1 MSDLIGIY
9 CLRNAARSPLLEAL
23 LKKTY
28 PDFTF
33 FSGGIAANVGENLP
47 KNSKRLAKLL
57 GLPETK
63 DQSEN
68 LMNQSELLTEANLI
82 IAADDLVS
90 EVITKVYADKSV
102 ISVEKKAR
110 DLEIRV
116 VDPVNLSGEEFE
128 YQVGKFL
135 YCGYSQF
142 SEVYAKPT
150 IFGISAVLAI
160 QKNIESEIK
169 SRYDGEYVSGNKPLI
184 IDCDFKFASKNS
196 YLGFIPDEEQIHID
210 PNDLLDL
217 NHEELIGVSAIR
229 PRNEMSAWESLM
241 TSTKWRDWL
250 QGMANRRPVVLMCT
264 PVDVKE
270 GQRHNSFLEAL
281 FAEKMF
287 YRARSI

>member
-1 MSDLIGIY
+1 VSDLIGVY

-33 FSGGIAANVGENLP
+33 FSGGIAAHVGDNLP

-63 DQSEN
+63 NKSEN
-68 LMNQSELLTEANLI
+68 LMNQSELLTEASLI

-135 YCGYSQF
+135 YCGYSLF
-142 SEVYAKPT
+142 SEVHAKPT
-150 IFGISAVLAI
+150 IFGIFALVAN
-160 QKNIESEIK
+160 QKNIESEV
-169 SRYDGEYVSGNKPLI
+169 RFLYHGQYASGIKPLV
-184 IDCDFKFASKNS
+184 IDCDFKFASKNG
-196 YLGFIPDEEQIHID
+196 YLGFITDEEQILID
-210 PNDLLDL
+210 PNDLLNLDY
-217 NHEELIGVSAIR
+217 EELIGVSAIR
-229 PRNEMSAWESLM
+229 PLHELSAWESLM
-241 TSTKWRDWL
+241 TSTQWRDWL

-264 PVDVKE
+264 PVDIKE

-281 FAEKMF
+281 FAEKMV

>member
-1 MSDLIGIY
+1 MTNLIGIY
-9 CLRNAARSPLLEAL
+9 CLRNAARSPLLEVL

-28 PDFTF
+28 PDLTF
-33 FSGGIAANVGENLP
+33 FSGGIAAHVGENLP

-68 LMNQSELLTEANLI
+68 LMNQSELLNEATLI

-90 EVITKVYADKSV
+90 DVITKVYADKAV

-116 VDPVNLSGEEFE
+116 IDPVNLSGEEFE

-142 SEVYAKPT
+142 SEIYTEPT
-150 IFGISAVLAI
+150 TFGISALVAN
-160 QKNIESEIK
+160 QQNIESAIK
-169 SRYDGEYVSGNKPLI
+169 SLYGEQYGSGNKLLV
-184 IDCDFKFASKNS
+184 IDCEFKFASKNG
-196 YLGFIPDEEQIHID
+196 YLSFIPDEEQILID
-210 PNDLLDL
+210 PNDLLNLDY
-217 NHEELIGVSAIR
+217 EELVGVSAIR
-229 PRNEMSAWESLM
+229 PLHELSAWETLM
-241 TSTKWRDWL
+241 TSTQWRDWL

-264 PVDVKE
+264 PVDIKE

-281 FAEKMF
+281 FAEKMV